1 MEEPVPALSRD
12 GGLKTLLPPY
22 LHSLLHGDPEQRESA
37 ALGIGELVRLSSEAT
52 LKPVAIKV
60 AGPLIRVG
68 GDRFGGPV
76 KAAVLEA
83 LAALLEVAP
92 KLVKAFVPQL
102 QATFAKAL
110 RDPALEVRRNGVT
123 ALGVVGAAV
132 DAARRSGHRP
142 VVGRDGGRRA
152 RRRRRG
158 VPEGPSSSLRERDG
172 SEAALGREPRRGAR
186 RGRGAHEARGPR
198 RVQGGGRIGLLWGVN
213 YVSRLYHGRFKY
225 LGPMTTVP
233 RGLRDIFEN
242 SHVGRRL

>member
-1 MEEPVPALSRD
+1 MYRATLQSAASAARLGRKQVEEPVPALSRD

-123 ALGVVGAAV
+123 ALGLLAPLSTRL
-132 DAARRSGHRP
+132 DALVTDLSS
-142 VVGRDGGRRA
+142 GRDGGRRA
-152 RRRRRG
+152 RRESRRG
-158 VPEGPSSSLRERDG
+158 VPEGPRQQCSGTRRVRSRRRI
-172 SEAALGREPRRGAR
+172 AATRRATRPSALAGHEDPGCPRRR
-186 RGRGAHEARGPR
+186 RRCR
-198 RVQGGGRIGLLWGVN
+198 RR
-213 YVSRLYHGRFKY
+213 
-225 LGPMTTVP
+225 
-233 RGLRDIFEN
+233 
-242 SHVGRRL
+242 